1 MNYQDAVQQFVV
13 ENFLFGEEGRIKEDT
28 QFLEEGIVDS
38 TGMLELVGFLEGR
51 FHIHVEDDELIPAN
65 LNSLRSIG
73 NYLERKLKREGSV

>member
-1 MNYQDAVQQFVV
+1 MSYQDAVQQFVV

-38 TGMLELVGFLEGR
+38 TGMLELVGFLEER

-65 LNSLRSIG
+65 LNSLRNIG
-73 NYLERKLKREGSV
+73 SYLERKLKREASV